1 MVVGATLVVARQGT
15 PSPAK
20 GGTGR
25 DKPVPYGRVQEQS
38 TSGPSAQKRSYAND
52 IVWRVPFRDR
62 AAGDAESAWLHLI
75 LMIEVQG
82 TVDHLMA
89 LRVRNYVD
97 NHHME
102 LWRGRRFGAT
112 DRLAPVL
119 PIVIYTGKTRW
130 TAARRVIDLVT
141 PSASRHAEPDL
152 TSRTNELF
160 AGDGYLTL
168 DTMRVA
174 VDDLPRDN
182 AAALLAGICNPTM
195 ERLPED
201 AAQLR
206 VLLDD
211 PELRPLLEIV
221 LLWADRTAQ
230 RSMNFDL
237 GADDMAVVDRLH
249 ESGELEDYFAAR
261 RRAYQEQ
268 FRAEG
273 VEQGIERGIERGL
286 AAERDLLRR
295 QAARKFDPRT
305 AERLAELLA
314 DIASSEGLAGV
325 GDLIIDC
332 ATGEELIAHLR
343 DGAPDCLRTG

>member
-1 MVVGATLVVARQGT
+1 
-15 PSPAK
+15 
-20 GGTGR
+20 
-25 DKPVPYGRVQEQS
+25 
-38 TSGPSAQKRSYAND
+38 
-52 IVWRVPFRDR
+52 
-62 AAGDAESAWLHLI
+62 
-75 LMIEVQG
+75 
-82 TVDHLMA
+82 
-89 LRVRNYVD
+89 
-97 NHHME
+97 
-102 LWRGRRFGAT
+102 
-112 DRLAPVL
+112 
-119 PIVIYTGKTRW
+119 
-130 TAARRVIDLVT
+130 
-141 PSASRHAEPDL
+141 
-152 TSRTNELF
+152 
-160 AGDGYLTL
+160 
-168 DTMRVA
+168 
-174 VDDLPRDN
+174 
-182 AAALLAGICNPTM
+182 M

-206 VLLDD
+206 PLLDD

-261 RRAYQEQ
+261 RRAYQAQ

-273 VEQGIERGIERGL
+273 VEQGIERGL
-286 AAERDLLRR
+286 AAERNLLCR

-314 DIASSEGLAGV
+314 DIASSEGLASV

-343 DGAPDCLRTG
+343 DGAPDGLRTG